1 MTSNRNLVAA
11 ATALNTAIFVGEAIS
26 GYQAQSLS
34 LIMDSIHNLSDEMAL
49 AFLFLAYVLS
59 HRISQNLVR
68 TANVFNSVGLVA
80 VSGLLLWYAVDRYF
94 NPTPVQGG
102 VAIVVGLLAAAAN
115 YGVARLL
122 LKPSRNNAAI
132 RLAYIHNLG
141 DVWVSLAPVVAGVL
155 VSLTGYNVFDP
166 LVAGAIA
173 LWIIA
178 TTLMEVV
185 SSHEEL
191 MWPEEMDSGDVG
203 EEKATS
209 TATTAKTTTT
219 RE

>member
-49 AFLFLAYVLS
+49 VFLFLAYVLS
-59 HRISQNLVR
+59 QRISQNLVR

-102 VAIVVGLLAAAAN
+102 VAIVVGLLAAGAN

-173 LWIIA
+173 LWIIG

-185 SSHEEL
+185 GSHEEL
-191 MWPEEMDSGDVG
+191 IWPERIDSGNG
-203 EEKATS
+203 NEEKTTGA
-209 TATTAKTTTT
+209 ATTAKTTTT